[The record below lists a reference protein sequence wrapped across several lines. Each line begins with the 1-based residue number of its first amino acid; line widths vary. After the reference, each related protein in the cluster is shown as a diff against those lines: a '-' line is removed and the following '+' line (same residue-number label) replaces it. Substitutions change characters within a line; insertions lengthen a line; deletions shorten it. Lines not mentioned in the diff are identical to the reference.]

1 MVKTIIRLN
10 MRRIVFLFILFTL
23 SSCQERINYKW
34 SEINESLS
42 QLQDAREELKSAISD
57 LEDEG
62 YDCSELE
69 NIDSRLKKVEGI
81 LEEHFDQSEND
92 EEKILMNEERARK
105 WKEEWWHKHYILHF
119 FYNLPPREVMTN
131 R

>member
-81 LEEHFDQSEND
+81 LEEHFD
-92 EEKILMNEERARK
+92 
-105 WKEEWWHKHYILHF
+105 
-119 FYNLPPREVMTN
+119 
-131 R
+131 